1 MNQKM
6 ITDLPSRE
14 WIIVIDLNRITD
26 YVNAHSTVTF
36 KKTDVTNEN
45 ILTEV
50 DNDFVLSA
58 IMGGVAN
65 ISTILTRRMEE
76 PAKVD
81 PSTMTI
87 TYKMIVGDNHDDS
100 MANVIYLKIMDY
112 LCNYA
117 VCKWNQWDVD
127 TLKHILDDIRS
138 AIHYRKRSVSNHRRF
153 NGIF

>member
-1 MNQKM
+1 MNQNM

-14 WIIVIDLNRITD
+14 WVIVVDLNKITD
-26 YVNAHSTVTF
+26 YVNAHSIVNH
-36 KKTDVTNEN
+36 KKSDTTNEN

-58 IMGGVAN
+58 IMGGIAN
-65 ISTILTRRMEE
+65 INTILARRMEE

-81 PSTMTI
+81 QSTMTV
-87 TYKMIVGDNHDDS
+87 TYRMIVGDNHDDS

-127 TLKHILDDIRS
+127 TLKPILNDIRT
-138 AIHYRKRSVSNHRRF
+138 AMHYRKRSVSHHRRI
-153 NGIF
+153 NGFI

>member
-65 ISTILTRRMEE
+65 ISTILARRMEE

-81 PSTMTI
+81 SSTMTI

-127 TLKHILDDIRS
+127 TLKPILNDIRS
-138 AIHYRKRSVSNHRRF
+138 AIHYRKRSVSHHRKV
-153 NGIF
+153 NGFL